1 MKVVIIGSGNVA
13 GVFGKII
20 KAAGHS
26 IVEIVGRNK
35 TAVSELAKAL
45 DAKPTFSINTVTTLA
60 DIYIIAV
67 ADHAIQQ
74 IADELRVN
82 NKLVVHTAA
91 AISINALSECSDRY
105 GVLYPLQT
113 LKDGLETV
121 PPIPVLIDGDDEST
135 REVLKDFCSN
145 WAYSVAVANDQQRL
159 KVHLSAVF
167 VNNFTNHLL
176 AITKKYCDENIIDFE
191 LFQPLIHQTFSAING
206 RNPADVQ
213 TGPARRHDLETIEK
227 HRMLLA
233 ENPSMLLLYNQ
244 ITQSIIDFY
253 Q

>member
-13 GVFGKII
+13 GVLGKKII
-20 KAAGHS
+20 EAGHA
-26 IVEIVGRNK
+26 IIEVVGRNK
-35 TAVSELAKAL
+35 TAVSVLAKSFN
-45 DAKPTFSINTVTTLA
+45 AKPTFSINTVTTLA

-82 NKLVVHTAA
+82 DKLVLHTAA
-91 AISINALSECSDRY
+91 AIPMNVLSLCSDRY

-113 LKDGLETV
+113 LKNGLDLV

-135 REVLKDFCSN
+135 REMLKDFCSN
-145 WAYSVAVANDQQRL
+145 WAHSVSVATDQQRL

-167 VNNFTNHLL
+167 VNNFINHLMTVTN
-176 AITKKYCDENIIDFE
+176 IYCEENKIDFE
-191 LFQPLIHQTFSAING
+191 LLQPLIQQTLTVIKGGNAANL
-206 RNPADVQ
+206 Q
-213 TGPARRHDLETIEK
+213 TGPARRNDIVTIEK
-227 HRMLLA
+227 HRLILA
-233 ENPSMLLLYNQ
+233 EHPSMLLLYNQ

-253 Q
+253 H